1 MKIFWLDN
9 NVFTADRFGV
19 QVLYFNL
26 IGFSTVICLYVAFIQ
41 ASLSGSIILEM
52 PSAQ

>member
-1 MKIFWLDN
+1 MKIFLLDTIM
-9 NVFTADRFGV
+9 FLLLIDLECKFS
-19 QVLYFNL
+19 FNL